1 MEKLTVSAAPH
12 IKSGN
17 SITKV
22 MLAVILALLPTTV
35 VGCVYFGINAVLV
48 VVTGIVTAV
57 ICEWAYQKIMH
68 HKVKIKDLSAVVT
81 GLLVALNLTATTPL
95 WIVAL
100 ASAIAIIIAKQLF
113 GGLGYNFANPALVG
127 RIVVTLCFTGETSNY
142 LLPFEK
148 AVDASASAS
157 VDAVSGATLLPMI
170 NAGEELPEFWRV
182 FLGLQGGTIGEVC
195 SLALIVGGIC
205 LIATK
210 TISKEIPISY
220 IATTFVL
227 TLLLGHNPVYSIFSG
242 GLMLGAIFMATD
254 YVTSPMTKRGKIIF
268 GIGCGV
274 ITALIRIYGSNP
286 EGVSYAILFM
296 NVLTP
301 LINSATMKKSKFAYH
316 GGKKEAKK

>member
-17 SITKV
+17 STTKV
-22 MLAVILALLPTTV
+22 MLAVILALLPTTI
-35 VGCVYFGINAVLV
+35 VGCVYFGLSAVLV
-48 VVTGIVTAV
+48 VVVGVATAV
-57 ICEWAYQKIMH
+57 VCEWAYQKIMH
-68 HKVKIKDLSAVVT
+68 QKVKIKDLSAVVT
-81 GLLVALNLTATTPL
+81 GLLVALNLPSTTPL

-113 GGLGYNFANPALVG
+113 GGIGYNFANPALVG

-148 AVDASASAS
+148 AVDA
-157 VDAVSGATLLPMI
+157 VSGATMLPMI
-170 NAGEELPEFWRV
+170 NAGEKLPEFWKV
-182 FLGLQGGTIGEVC
+182 FLGLQGGAIGEVC
-195 SLALIVGGIC
+195 SLALIVGGIY
-205 LIATK
+205 LMVTK
-210 TISKEIPISY
+210 TISKEIPLSY
-220 IATTFVL
+220 ILTTFVL
-227 TLLLGHNPVYSIFSG
+227 TALLGHNPVYSVFSG
-242 GLMLGAIFMATD
+242 GLLLGAIFMATD
-254 YVTSPMTKRGKIIF
+254 YVTSPMTKKGKIIF
-268 GIGCGV
+268 GIGCVV

-316 GGKKEAKK
+316 NGKKEAKK

>member
-17 SITKV
+17 STTKV
-22 MLAVILALLPTTV
+22 MLAVILALLPTTI
-35 VGCVYFGINAVLV
+35 VGCVYFGLSAVLV

-57 ICEWAYQKIMH
+57 VCEWAYQKIMH

-81 GLLVALNLTATTPL
+81 GLLVALNLPATTPL

-113 GGLGYNFANPALVG
+113 GGIGYNFANPAIVG
-127 RIVVTLCFTGETSNY
+127 RIVVTLCFTSETSKY
-142 LLPFEK
+142 IMPFEN
-148 AVDASASAS
+148 A
-157 VDAVSGATLLPMI
+157 VDAVSGATLLPQI
-170 NAGEELPEFWRV
+170 NAGEKLPELWKV
-182 FLGLQGGTIGEVC
+182 FLGLQGGAIGEVC
-195 SLALIVGGIC
+195 SLALIVGGIA

-210 TISKEIPISY
+210 TISKEIPLSY

-227 TLLLGHNPVYSIFSG
+227 TALLGHNPVYSILSG
-242 GLMLGAIFMATD
+242 GLLIGAFFMATD

-301 LINSATMKKSKFAYH
+301 LINGATMKKSKFAYH
-316 GGKKEAKK
+316 DSKKEANK

>member
-17 SITKV
+17 STTKV
-22 MLAVILALLPTTV
+22 MLAVILALLPTTI
-35 VGCVYFGINAVLV
+35 VGCVYFGLSAVLV
-48 VVTGIVTAV
+48 VVVGVATAV
-57 ICEWAYQKIMH
+57 VCEWAYQKIMH
-68 HKVKIKDLSAVVT
+68 QKVKIKDLSAVVT
-81 GLLVALNLTATTPL
+81 GLLVALNLPSTTPL

-113 GGLGYNFANPALVG
+113 GGIGYNFANPALVG

-148 AVDASASAS
+148 AVDA
-157 VDAVSGATLLPMI
+157 VSGATMLPMI
-170 NAGEELPEFWRV
+170 NAGEKLPEFWKV
-182 FLGLQGGTIGEVC
+182 FLGLQGGAIGEVC
-195 SLALIVGGIC
+195 SLALIVGGIY
-205 LIATK
+205 LMVTK
-210 TISKEIPISY
+210 TISKEIPLSY
-220 IATTFVL
+220 ILTTFVL
-227 TLLLGHNPVYSIFSG
+227 TALLGHNPVYSVFSG
-242 GLMLGAIFMATD
+242 GLLLGAIFMATD
-254 YVTSPMTKRGKIIF
+254 YVTSPMTKKGKIIF

-316 GGKKEAKK
+316 NGKKEAKK